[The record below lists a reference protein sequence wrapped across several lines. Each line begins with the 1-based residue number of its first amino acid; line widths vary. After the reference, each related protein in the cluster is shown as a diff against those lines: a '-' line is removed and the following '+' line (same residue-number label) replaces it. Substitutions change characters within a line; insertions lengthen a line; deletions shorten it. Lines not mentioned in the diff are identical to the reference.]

1 MSKKQYRNVYTIM
14 DKVKKGEITTTS
26 SSSRFSMDFK
36 KRAEVIKPYIHYI
49 DNRSL
54 TKSVDYYL
62 TNSNNYKEMTAIAE
76 RSNKKLVSPATLP
89 QEVMKIWKDFPKEV
103 VADIY
108 NLMYHK
114 VERLE
119 FEDRGPHN
127 KFRFQFLEKANNPV
141 TKVITQESNLKSMVF
156 TRHMMQYFLMLM
168 AMMQQEDA
176 QKFQNMMDQLKQQP
190 PSGGGDPNGQDKNQ
204 QPGDQGQDD
213 QNDQGQNGNDPGQ
226 PGQNPNQQGQDP
238 GKQGQ
243 DPGNNDAGNNPDPN
257 DQNSSSSSGKGA
269 GKDQQNIQKQLEK
282 LLNQMMNNSA
292 GQKMM
297 DQAINEAK
305 KTTEMIDQVMS
316 QEEQDDLWDDLQ
328 DGYGDDFNKTDKNK
342 LTEMEKQLRSL
353 KMNLTGLREKL
364 KNLLDKSASYF
375 QGREVTS
382 YETLFDTDSLDGLQ
396 DYDMLH
402 PCLRNL
408 MLDDIMLKDV
418 KRQGKIDIFID
429 ISGSM
434 NGSCGVNGLNKL
446 MFAKALALKMKEM
459 DMLNEVYTFNE
470 GVKKR
475 GDHLY
480 EILGISCSGGTNLN
494 TVVQAIERHKRNAI
508 VLTDAE
514 DYCRLHSD
522 MAYFIGVAGA
532 DFTHFEDTCLK
543 KYTDRK
549 QLVVFDGNKV
559 LKVNEYGKTI
569 R

>member
-1 MSKKQYRNVYTIM
+1 M
-14 DKVKKGEITTTS
+14 DKVKKGEITPTS
-26 SSSRFSMDFK
+26 ITSRFVMDYK
-36 KRAEVIKPYIHYI
+36 KRAEVIKPYMHYI

-54 TKSVDYYL
+54 TKSVDHYL
-62 TNSNNYKEMTAIAE
+62 ANHTNYKAMTEIAE
-76 RSNKKLVSPATLP
+76 KTNKKLVSPGTLP
-89 QEVMKIWKDFPKEV
+89 GEVMKIWKEFPKEV

-114 VERLE
+114 VEKLE

-168 AMMQQEDA
+168 AMMQQQDP
-176 QKFQNMMDQLKQQP
+176 QQFQNMMQQLKQQP
-190 PSGGGDPNGQDKNQ
+190 PSGNDPGGQDQ
-204 QPGDQGQDD
+204 QQSPG
-213 QNDQGQNGNDPGQ
+213 NDQGQNPGQ
-226 PGQNPNQQGQDP
+226 QPQDQQGQQGQDP
-238 GKQGQ
+238 NQNPSADSGNN
-243 DPGNNDAGNNPDPN
+243 PGGGNDAGKGSGNNE
-257 DQNSSSSSGKGA
+257 
-269 GKDQQNIQKQLEK
+269 QNIQKQLEK
-282 LLNQMMNNSA
+282 LLKQMMDSST

-297 DQAINEAK
+297 DQAVNDAK
-305 KTTEMIDQVMS
+305 KTSEMIDQMMTK
-316 QEEQDDLWDDLQ
+316 EEQDELWDDMQ
-328 DGYGDDFNKTDKNK
+328 YGNGEEMNKTDKNK
-342 LTEMEKQLRSL
+342 LTEMEQQLRTL

-364 KNLLDKSASYF
+364 KNLLDKSVSYF
-375 QGREVTS
+375 QGREVTT

-429 ISGSM
+429 VSGSM

-446 MFAKALALKMKEM
+446 MFAKALTLKMKEM
-459 DMLNEVYTFNE
+459 DMLNEVYSFNDT
-470 GVKKR
+470 VKKR

-480 EILGISCSGGTNLN
+480 EILGINCSGGTTINN
-494 TVVQAIERHKRNAI
+494 VIRTINSNKRNAI

-514 DYCRLHSD
+514 DHCNMYSE

-532 DFTHFEDTCLK
+532 NFTHFDQTCLK
-543 KYTDRK
+543 QFTDRK
-549 QLVVFDGNKV
+549 QLIVFDGNKV
-559 LKVNEYGKTI
+559 YKVNEDGRTI